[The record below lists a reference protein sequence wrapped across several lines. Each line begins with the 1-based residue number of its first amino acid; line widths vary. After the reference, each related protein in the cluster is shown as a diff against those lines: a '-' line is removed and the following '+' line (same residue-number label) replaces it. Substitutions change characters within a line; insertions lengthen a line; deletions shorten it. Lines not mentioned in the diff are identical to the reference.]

1 MGRKPGKC
9 WFNILFHFT
18 IQKGGMTK
26 IVDSDSIR
34 EKERLNNPV
43 IDLVLTDIQIPWAG
57 NLIRMPYWRNQ
68 DCPALPKSQ

>member
-1 MGRKPGKC
+1 
-9 WFNILFHFT
+9 
-18 IQKGGMTK
+18 MTK

-57 NLIRMPYWRNQ
+57 NLIRMRQWRNQ